1 MIYNCDYDDDD
12 FEGGFIKKLYYDE
25 DSVDGG
31 WFKLSFLENIME
43 EFYTKI
49 YNSEAFKDYI
59 RIDNEYY
66 NDIDSLEDLK

>member
-1 MIYNCDYDDDD
+1 
-12 FEGGFIKKLYYDE
+12 
-25 DSVDGG
+25 
-31 WFKLSFLENIME
+31 ME